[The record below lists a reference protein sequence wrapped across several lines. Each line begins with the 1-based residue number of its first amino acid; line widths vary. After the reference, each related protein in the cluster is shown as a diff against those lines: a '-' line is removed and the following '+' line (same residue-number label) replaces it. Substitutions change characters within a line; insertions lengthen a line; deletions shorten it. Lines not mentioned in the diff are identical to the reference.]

1 MFRRGQARSQSAAAP
16 QGRVPQWGQALVEFV
31 IALPVLML
39 IIGGIIQFGVI
50 LWAQNTLTQVAR
62 DLGRWEATQQ
72 VTPCSSISTLFT
84 EADLIAR
91 NSSLI
96 GYTTGKWDSTNY
108 TAYADYTAL
117 PASPPS
123 AEGVEAVWST
133 EPPGGNC
140 PPVDNTTA
148 WFVTIRVSHVAPI
161 FFPWVPGNGNLSSTA
176 QFRMEPAP

>member
-1 MFRRGQARSQSAAAP
+1 MFRRCQARSKSVAAP
-16 QGRVPQWGQALVEFV
+16 QGRVPQRGQALVEFA
-31 IALPVLML
+31 IAFPVLML

-72 VTPCSSISTLFT
+72 VTPCRDISTLFT

-96 GYTTGKWDSTNY
+96 GYTTSTWNSTNY
-108 TAYADYTAL
+108 TAYPDHTTL

-133 EPPGGNC
+133 EPPSGNC

-161 FFPWVPGNGNLSSTA
+161 FFPWIPGNGSLSSTA